1 VDRKMKVAVLGAG
14 RVGRTIA
21 RDLARD
27 QEFEV
32 TVMDRAPI
40 ALEAVKGTP
49 GISAVRVDL
58 SDPGAIRKAM
68 KDQDL
73 GVGAV
78 PGHMGYRTLQAILE
92 AGRPTVDIGFFPEDP
107 FLLDGLAKA
116 QGLVAVV
123 DAGIAPGCSNLIL
136 GRLEEE
142 MDSTSRFEC
151 LVGGLPAVRHWPF
164 EYKAPFSPADV
175 LEEYTRPARLRRN
188 GKTVTLPALSELET
202 VDFEEAGAL
211 EAFNTDGLRTL
222 LRTSET
228 PEMIEKTLRYPGHA
242 EWMKGLRHAGFFD
255 KAPLQIREF
264 SLSPME
270 VTARL
275 LERMWT
281 FEEGEED
288 LTVMR
293 IKVDGVMG
301 GKKEQHTFFLLDR
314 YDREAGTSSMARTT
328 GFTCT
333 AMVRLVARK
342 LYTEP
347 GITPLELVGRDAPS
361 FDFVMK
367 ELDAR
372 GVVFRHQVEEIEG

>member
-1 VDRKMKVAVLGAG
+1 MKVAVLGAG

-32 TVMDRAPI
+32 TVMDRAPV
-40 ALEAVKGTP
+40 ALDAVKGIP
-49 GISAVRVDL
+49 GISTVRVDL

-68 KDQDL
+68 KDQEL

-92 AGRPTVDIGFFPEDP
+92 AGRPAVDIAFFPEDP

-136 GRLEEE
+136 GRFEEE

-151 LVGGLPAVRHWPF
+151 LVGGLPAVRDWPF

-202 VDFEEAGAL
+202 VDFDEPGAL

-222 LRTSET
+222 LRTCET
-228 PEMIEKTLRYPGHA
+228 PEMTEKTLRYPGHS
-242 EWMKGLRHAGFFD
+242 EWMRGLRHAGFFD
-255 KAPLQIREF
+255 KTPMQIGENSLAPR
-264 SLSPME
+264 E

-275 LERMWT
+275 LEKIWT

-293 IKVDGVMG
+293 VKVDGVKG
-301 GKKEQHTFFLLDR
+301 GKKEHHTFFLLDR

-347 GITPLELVGRDAPS
+347 GITPLEFVGRDAPGYH
-361 FDFVMK
+361 FVMK
-367 ELDAR
+367 ELEAR
-372 GVVFRHQVEEIEG
+372 GVVFRHQAEERQA

>member
-1 VDRKMKVAVLGAG
+1 
-14 RVGRTIA
+14 
-21 RDLARD
+21 
-27 QEFEV
+27 
-32 TVMDRAPI
+32 
-40 ALEAVKGTP
+40 
-49 GISAVRVDL
+49 
-58 SDPGAIRKAM
+58 
-68 KDQDL
+68 
-73 GVGAV
+73 
-78 PGHMGYRTLQAILE
+78 
-92 AGRPTVDIGFFPEDP
+92 VDIAFFPEDP
-107 FLLDGLAKA
+107 FLLDGLARA

-136 GRLEEE
+136 GRMEEE

-175 LEEYTRPARLRRN
+175 LEEYTRPARQRRN
-188 GKTVTLPALSELET
+188 GKTVTLPALSELE
-202 VDFEEAGAL
+202 VLDFEEAGAL

-255 KAPLQIREF
+255 RTPLQIGEF
-264 SLSPME
+264 SLSPRE

-275 LERMWT
+275 LEKIWT
-281 FEEGEED
+281 FKEGEED

-293 IKVDGVMG
+293 VRVEGITG
-301 GKKEQHTFFLLDR
+301 GKTVRRSFFLLDR
-314 YDREAGTSSMARTT
+314 YDTATGTASIARTT

-333 AMVRLVARK
+333 AMVRLVAQK

-347 GITPLELVGRDAPS
+347 GITPLELVGRDAAS
-361 FDFVMK
+361 FDFIMK
-367 ELDAR
+367 ELESR
-372 GVVFRHQVEEIEG
+372 GVVFRKEVEELHG